1 MNPKPLADCQWT
13 VKLVNG
19 NGADVA
25 ESTEVFAGSGLARA
39 RATVKPSTATV
50 LDRHHYKRNSTYAE
64 VQYTSS
70 VFYSTTLHML
80 NIVSK
85 KNTKPA

>member
-19 NGADVA
+19 DVADVA

-39 RATVKPSTATV
+39 RATVKPSVATV

-64 VQYTSS
+64 VRCTSS
-70 VFYSTTLHML
+70 MFYSTILGLM
-80 NIVSK
+80 NMVSK
-85 KNTKPA
+85 KNAKPI